1 MSVSVCV
8 CVCEMGKLSLD
19 LPPGFRFSP
28 TDKELIERFLKRKI
42 TGNDKDIYFVPEI
55 EFYKLEPWDIQR
67 NLLIFIITH
76 PPSFWIL
83 CTLLS
88 KVGIC
93 FFFFFLL
100 LVCHCWNSVVNCCLL
115 WNFYFILFYMVNCIR
130 LINQNKW
137 LQRSYGSYLNLHGP
151 TTFGLLFTLN
161 KL

>member
-1 MSVSVCV
+1 MSECECV

-42 TGNDKDIYFVPEI
+42 TGNDKEIYFVPEI

-83 CTLLS
+83 CTFLS

-93 FFFFFLL
+93 FFFFFPSTSLSLLEFCCKLL
-100 LVCHCWNSVVNCCLL
+100 LVMEFL
-115 WNFYFILFYMVNCIR
+115 FYFIL
-130 LINQNKW
+130 
-137 LQRSYGSYLNLHGP
+137 YG
-151 TTFGLLFTLN
+151 
-161 KL
+161 